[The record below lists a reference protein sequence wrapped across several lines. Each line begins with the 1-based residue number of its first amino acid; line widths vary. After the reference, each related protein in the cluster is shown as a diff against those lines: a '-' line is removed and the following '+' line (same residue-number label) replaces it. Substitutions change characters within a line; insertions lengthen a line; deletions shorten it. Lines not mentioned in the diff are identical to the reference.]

1 MNTTFAHRW
10 PDYLLLL
17 NPINASRRRCHAVS
31 CGALCC
37 VMFGSVSAAEYPLKS
52 VRVIVPLAAAGGTDI
67 SARILAKKLSE
78 TMGQSFVVDNR
89 PGAGTMLGTEMVAK
103 SAPDGYTLMVISPEF
118 TINPSLQPNVP
129 YDAIK
134 DFAPIIRIVYG
145 QYFLAA
151 RSSLSASTV
160 KELIALAR
168 AAPGEVRYASSGNG
182 SANHL
187 AGELFK
193 MMAGVDMVH
202 VPYKGSGPAVTA
214 LLAGEVQ
221 VEFGSTT
228 AILPHIKSG
237 RAKALA
243 VTALQRS
250 PVAPQVPTV
259 AESGLPGFEVT
270 GWYGFMAP
278 ARTPVAIINRLNN
291 EVNRVLPDLK
301 DRYAELGTELAGGS
315 SREFA
320 AFIKSE
326 IDKWAKVV
334 KASGAKPD

>member
-1 MNTTFAHRW
+1 MLKWRTVFA
-10 PDYLLLL
+10 LLSL
-17 NPINASRRRCHAVS
+17 
-31 CGALCC
+31 
-37 VMFGSVSAAEYPLKS
+37 MAA
-52 VRVIVPLAAAGGTDI
+52 PLAAQAQSWPNRPIHFIVPFPAGGSTDI
-67 SARILAKKLSE
+67 AARVVGEYLSRVF
-78 TMGQSFVVDNR
+78 GQQVVVENKS
-89 PGAGTMLGTEMVAK
+89 GANGNIGMEMVAK

-118 TINPSLQPNVP
+118 TINPSLQANVP

-134 DFAPIIRIVYG
+134 DFAPIVRIVYG

-151 RSSLSASTV
+151 RSTLAASTV

-214 LLAGEVQ
+214 LLSGEVQ

-243 VTALQRS
+243 VTALKRS
-250 PVAPQVPTV
+250 PIAPQVPTV

-270 GWYGFMAP
+270 GWYGFLAP

-291 EVNRVLPDLK
+291 EVNRVLPDLR